1 MAANQG
7 GRGCLLFDWGGTL
20 MRDFPQFDG
29 PMFTWP
35 RVEAIPHVAEVL
47 AALRPSWVLA
57 LATTAEA
64 SDETDI
70 RRALA
75 RVGLDALLDKIYCYR
90 RIGYKKPSPEFF
102 AYILN
107 DLGMGPE
114 RVVMVGD
121 DFEMDVLGANRCG
134 ISAIWFNERAPQERR
149 IGKMYRTINDF
160 AALPGELEALLS
172 ANGPLESV

>member
-1 MAANQG
+1 
-7 GRGCLLFDWGGTL
+7 

-35 RVEAIPHVAEVL
+35 RVEAIPHVEEVL

-57 LATTAEA
+57 LATNAEA
-64 SDETDI
+64 SDEADI
-70 RRALA
+70 RKALA
-75 RVGLDALLDKIYCYR
+75 RVGLHDLIEKVYCYR

-149 IGKMYRTINDF
+149 SRKMYRTIHDF
-160 AALPGELEALLS
+160 RALPGELEALLR
-172 ANGPLESV
+172 ANGRWGPA